1 MENKLYCLGF
11 GTKASLSFFTRRKI
25 GVLMR
30 SNLSQIL
37 KQYLKKGIRKIGFK
51 LGSKS
56 KSVSFCGIR
65 WDTSQFGNWLAAW
78 G

>member
-11 GTKASLSFFTRRKI
+11 GTKASLSFFTRRQI

-37 KQYLKKGIRKIGFK
+37 KQYFKKVIRKIGFK

-56 KSVSFCGIR
+56 KSVSFCG
-65 WDTSQFGNWLAAW
+65 TSGTLHQLGHRC
-78 G
+78 GG